1 MIIMKN
7 EKEEK
12 STQLNEYIVTILPA
26 VIGLIGIVIDK
37 IGFGN
42 SGEGGREEFPWL
54 NPSLQV
60 LFVLA
65 TLFILNNCWNR
76 TKKEAGQGE

>member
-1 MIIMKN
+1 MKN

-37 IGFGN
+37 IGF
-42 SGEGGREEFPWL
+42 R
-54 NPSLQV
+54 
-60 LFVLA
+60 
-65 TLFILNNCWNR
+65 
-76 TKKEAGQGE
+76 